1 MSVSRLSELD
11 PTPEHERV
19 QQSYTPP
26 PGFRDES
33 KLDAIVSKA
42 FEQVESQYEATRK
55 SATSTSSSAN
65 PSRSTKLASPTKS
78 ATGAAYDRR

>member
-11 PTPEHERV
+11 PTPEHEKV

-26 PGFRDES
+26 PGSTDES

-42 FEQVESQYEATRK
+42 FEQVESQYEDHPQERDLDKLISKSIEKHETRV
-55 SATSTSSSAN
+55 ADE
-65 PSRSTKLASPTKS
+65 S

>member
-1 MSVSRLSELD
+1 MSISRLSELARKGAAILHAA
-11 PTPEHERV
+11 PA
-19 QQSYTPP
+19 
-26 PGFRDES
+26 S

-65 PSRSTKLASPTKS
+65 PSKSTKLASPTKS
-78 ATGAAYDRR
+78 GTGAAYDRR